1 MEKEK
6 DSFFGTEGS
15 RSEINED
22 VYSSDNESTISA
34 ASSRSRTIS
43 ESSVTSVSSKSSA
56 ASSASSTVSKAS
68 SKSNKSSAT
77 EGDTASLVEHSQS
90 TKGSTA
96 SLLDTS
102 AAEED
107 LPVLNSARSEKSNS
121 DATSVNS
128 VRELAAAGDSAEQ
141 SLPMKERSVSP
152 VKESEPVKEVTITK
166 PMRPKSAHPS
176 RARRTSTTSST
187 KSVKIHE
194 PNRSLDTEQHRQRM
208 LLSTGKSSKDVSHL
222 LEAVLV
228 MDQKESQ
235 MENKP
240 TNVMQP
246 RMPSARPR
254 TSNYKQNERQR
265 EIQKEN
271 ARLLAELTKNR
282 RPQSATS
289 LSGRSTRSARSI
301 NSAFSTASSTSRYST
316 NFTPIARNYH
326 SKINRD
332 REAKRIDQEN
342 LAFLRRLNSV
352 KASPHIRTSRNAVTA
367 APALRSRP
375 KSIRPTVTHTWQD
388 GW

>member
-1 MEKEK
+1 MFLGKCSVASSKEK
-6 DSFFGTEGS
+6 RYRTD
-15 RSEINED
+15 D
-22 VYSSDNESTISA
+22 ESTISA
-34 ASSRSRTIS
+34 ASSRSRTAS
-43 ESSVTSVSSKSSA
+43 ESSMTSVSSKSSA
-56 ASSASSTVSKAS
+56 ASNASTVSKAS
-68 SKSNKSSAT
+68 SKSNASSAT
-77 EGDTASLVEHSQS
+77 EAGDTASLVEHSETTS
-90 TKGSTA
+90 TKASTA

-102 AAEED
+102 AADD

-128 VRELAAAGDSAEQ
+128 VRELAAAGDFGEQ

-187 KSVKIHE
+187 KSVNI
-194 PNRSLDTEQHRQRM
+194 PNSMNRSLDIEQHLQRM

-246 RMPSARPR
+246 RMPSAKSRN
-254 TSNYKQNERQR
+254 SNFKQNERQR

-271 ARLLAELTKNR
+271 ARLLSELTKNR
-282 RPQSATS
+282 RPQSSTS